1 MKAKKKYKTYY
12 LHTIKG
18 RLAYYLK
25 GQQICYGDKI
35 IIPQHLVKSLN
46 QIKKEQKL
54 SNQWRIKNGFSPHS
68 EDYDYIIIRLPQ

>member
-25 GQQICYGDKI
+25 EQQIYYGGKI

-46 QIKKEQKL
+46 QIRKEQNL
-54 SNQWRIKNGFSPHS
+54 SSQWRAKNGFSSHS